1 MSGNAVAVRDYIFKP
16 EDRLLLDANILLF
29 LHGPSSP
36 KDLRVKDYSRA
47 YKRMLAANS
56 QIYVDVLV
64 VSEFVNRY
72 ARIKCGS
79 NRNFKGF
86 RQSKA
91 FEPVAGAIADAMR
104 RILKHCKRTRNG
116 FEALQINPLLDE
128 YAQGKSDFNDQVIAS
143 ICKRERL
150 KLVTDDSDFSGK
162 GIRVLTANRNLLN

>member
-1 MSGNAVAVRDYIFKP
+1 MSDKAVAVLDYIFKP

-29 LHGPSSP
+29 LYGPGSP
-36 KDLRVKDYSRA
+36 RDSRARDYSRA
-47 YKRMLAANS
+47 YKRMLEANS

-64 VSEFVNRY
+64 VSEFINRY

-79 NRNFKGF
+79 KRNFKRF

-104 RILKHCKRTRNG
+104 RILKHCKRIRNG

-128 YAQGKSDFNDQVIAS
+128 YAKGNSDFNDQVIAS